1 MKLNFFEGYNMYV
14 WVVVFGL
21 DQRWIT
27 AAGIVFSSS
36 YLSLQNHIFYIA
48 VVQGA
53 AAYSLARIEFHLF
66 LRYFFF
72 FCLNF
77 KTCKSHHCYIYK
89 LGFLFLLVIFL
100 GKLIRGKLG
109 SELSGKYNELKTWKN
124 VNVNILQTD

>member
-1 MKLNFFEGYNMYV
+1 MGCCFWIGSKVDYRSWHCFFQQLSV
-14 WVVVFGL
+14 
-21 DQRWIT
+21 T
-27 AAGIVFSSS
+27 AKSYFLYCSCLGSSGIQ
-36 YLSLQNHIFYIA
+36 LSKNRISFIFT
-48 VVQGA
+48 
-53 AAYSLARIEFHLF
+53 LF
-66 LRYFFF
+66 FFF

-124 VNVNILQTD
+124 VNVNIL